1 MKAAVK
7 QGAERIIR
15 LHPFSVVLGDAAGAP
30 LELGAA
36 LQRPHTATLRTLAV
50 ALRSAGGQHAGRGG
64 IHAYRLKAEQA
75 HRARQ
80 KCRQGQKKGTP
91 KAESLL
97 LAGWVLVFTTLA
109 PAVLSAQT
117 ILALSRC
124 RWQGEIAIKR
134 WKSVLDVDALRAK
147 ANSPLAE
154 VWLHGK
160 LLYALMLERR
170 MRRQLGDSWGRL
182 DRERAGTWWRVWG
195 MLKDEI
201 APMITGALF
210 WKEDAWAA
218 CLKVLV
224 ERPRRRKLQQLPPEA
239 VDILY
244 RCDAS
249 TQEGMPIAA

>member
-1 MKAAVK
+1 
-7 QGAERIIR
+7 
-15 LHPFSVVLGDAAGAP
+15 
-30 LELGAA
+30 
-36 LQRPHTATLRTLAV
+36 
-50 ALRSAGGQHAGRGG
+50 
-64 IHAYRLKAEQA
+64 
-75 HRARQ
+75 
-80 KCRQGQKKGTP
+80 
-91 KAESLL
+91 
-97 LAGWVLVFTTLA
+97 VLVFTTLS
-109 PAVLSAQT
+109 PVVLSPQT
-117 ILALSRC
+117 IMALYRC
-124 RWQGEIAIKR
+124 RWQVEIAIKR

-182 DRERAGTWWRVWG
+182 DRERVGTWWRVWG

-201 APMITGALF
+201 APMITGAFF

-239 VDILY
+239 IDVLY
-244 RCDAS
+244 RCEAS
-249 TQEGMPIAA
+249 KQEGMPIAA